1 MNKTEVVYE
10 HTSSW
15 KRQEANN
22 YLGSTL
28 ITGVLRAEKYS
39 MPLESVIQLKMFK
52 RTEDLKKKK
61 ENSDVRKCSERARK
75 EDGWLEELNECP
87 EAGDPEGLGWGEKFW
102 VKACIFEDSWRSSR
116 VSPDMDSGARR
127 SRWSQLCHLLAVLTW
142 AKD

>member
-28 ITGVLRAEKYS
+28 ITVVFRAEKYG
-39 MPLESVIQLKMFK
+39 MALESVVQLKMFK

-87 EAGDPEGLGWGEKFW
+87 EAGDPEGLGVGRK
-102 VKACIFEDSWRSSR
+102 
-116 VSPDMDSGARR
+116 
-127 SRWSQLCHLLAVLTW
+127 VLG
-142 AKD
+142 